1 MKSQPFS
8 IDLHT
13 HIRGTMGPKLVRHL
27 AEKNNIQVPTGA
39 IRALETSTYSNF
51 DTFLEFYDQIA
62 RVIQHP
68 TDLRQ
73 VTMEYLTQC
82 ANSGTKYVELMI
94 SPDHSEQ
101 NGISLDDQFSALAD
115 GIEEANLATG
125 VEASVIVTAVR
136 HRGYEAAITLA
147 ERISDLQHPIVRGF
161 GLTGNERAFDA
172 KEFAGAFQVA
182 RSAGLGCTA
191 HTGEWRDAQSVLHT
205 INELGLTRVGHGIA
219 VVEDDA
225 VLSECAEREIV
236 FEICLTSNA
245 ILGSWKDVKTHPVLR
260 MMKAGCKV
268 TLASDDPAYFSTTTA
283 QEYALAK
290 RELSF
295 SSEQITQINLT
306 AINASF
312 ARQETKDRLLAQL

>member
-1 MKSQPFS
+1 MQSQPFS

-13 HIRGTMGPKLVRHL
+13 HIRGTMTPSLVRHL
-27 AEKNNIQVPTGA
+27 AEKNNIHVPDGA
-39 IRALETSTYSNF
+39 IGALETSRYSNF

-62 RVIQHP
+62 RVIQNP
-68 TDLRQ
+68 ADLRQ
-73 VTMEYLTQC
+73 VTAEYLKRC
-82 ANSGTKYVELMI
+82 GEAGTRYVELMI

-115 GIEEANLATG
+115 GIEEANVATG
-125 VEASVIVTAVR
+125 LEASVIVTAVR

-147 ERISDLQHPIVRGF
+147 ERVSDLQHPIVRGF
-161 GLTGNERAFDA
+161 GLTGNEHAFDA

-205 INELGLTRVGHGIA
+205 INELGLTRVGHGLA
-219 VVEDDA
+219 VVDDEA

-236 FEICLTSNA
+236 FEVCLSSNA
-245 ILGSWKDVKTHPVLR
+245 ILGRWKDVKTHPVLK
-260 MMKAGCKV
+260 MMEAGCKV

-283 QEYALAK
+283 HEYALAES
-290 RELSF
+290 ELGF
-295 SSEQITQINLT
+295 SAEQINQINLT
-306 AINASF
+306 AINACF
-312 ARQETKDRLLAQL
+312 GRQETKDRLLAQL